1 MRETVRESVR
11 ETIRESVRET
21 VRESAREGVRETVRE
36 SVRETVRESVSE
48 GVRDKV
54 QYFGMIRHRTEHQIC
69 GYNTKQ
75 DQVLDP
81 IYTIIQQYSKREL
94 YI

>member
-21 VRESAREGVRETVRE
+21 VRESVR
-36 SVRETVRESVSE
+36 E

-54 QYFGMIRHRTEHQIC
+54 QYFGMISNRTEHQVC
-69 GYNTKQ
+69 EYDTKQ
-75 DQVLDP
+75 DQV
-81 IYTIIQQYSKREL
+81 QH
-94 YI
+94 